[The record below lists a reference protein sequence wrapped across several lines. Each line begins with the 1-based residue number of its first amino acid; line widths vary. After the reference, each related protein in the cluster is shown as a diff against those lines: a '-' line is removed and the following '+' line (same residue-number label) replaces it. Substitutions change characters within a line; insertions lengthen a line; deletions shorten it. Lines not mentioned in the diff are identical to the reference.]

1 MKARIIMLLLV
12 NLSCTLFAQKNDTE
26 LLSINNQLSEMS
38 PTGREIQEQSG
49 LKIVCE
55 RIEEDGFASA
65 YESYSF
71 SIENNTD
78 HSISE
83 PQWTY
88 TLPLKGGGEFIIA
101 TSPNDIFT
109 IPIVES
115 KDLYDID
122 ADHCISGRIVFRGII
137 DGEEAIVSY
146 NIMLDLKPHIISY
159 SEIIKTVNETN
170 TAYSIDFTV
179 RYVGSD
185 FLRVGVR
192 EEYSPSLI
200 MQTIEE
206 PLVAHVHRSSINA
219 FNYAWVWL
227 HVYNEYGEDEITITL
242 KNLIGDS
249 DITGVQTIHSDFVNA
264 SVIKIY
270 TKEGKYMMQIT
281 DWDNLKELNQ
291 EIYILQLCNKEGIP
305 FKTIKYL
312 KGQ

>member
-1 MKARIIMLLLV
+1 MKARIIMLLLIS
-12 NLSCTLFAQKNDTE
+12 LSCTLFAQKNDTE
-26 LLSINNQLSEMS
+26 SLPINSQLSEMS

-49 LKIVCE
+49 LKIVCG

-65 YESYSF
+65 YESYNF
-71 SIENNTD
+71 SIENNTN

-88 TLPLKGGGEFIIA
+88 TLPLKSGGETIIA
-101 TSPNDIFT
+101 TSQNDIFT

-122 ADHCISGRIVFRGII
+122 ADHCISGKIVFSCFI
-137 DGEEAIVSY
+137 DGEESVASY

-185 FLRVGVR
+185 FLEVGVR
-192 EEYSPSLI
+192 EEYSPFLEI
-200 MQTIEE
+200 QTIEE
-206 PLVAHVHRSSINA
+206 PLVAHVCRSGINT
-219 FNYAWVWL
+219 FDCAWVWL
-227 HVYNEYGEDEITITL
+227 HVYNEYGEDEVIITL
-242 KNLIGDS
+242 ES
-249 DITGVQTIHSDFVNA
+249 DITGIQTIHSDFVNA
-264 SVIKIY
+264 SVINIY

-281 DWDNLKELNQ
+281 NWDDLKELNQ

>member
-1 MKARIIMLLLV
+1 MKVRIIMLLLIS
-12 NLSCTLFAQKNDTE
+12 LSCTLFAQKNDTE
-26 LLSINNQLSEMS
+26 SLPINSRFSEIL
-38 PTGREIQEQSG
+38 PTGKEIQEQSG
-49 LKIVCE
+49 LKIVCG

-65 YESYSF
+65 YESYNF
-71 SIENNTD
+71 SIENNTN

-88 TLPLKGGGEFIIA
+88 TLPLKSGGETIIA
-101 TSPNDIFT
+101 TSQNDIFT

-122 ADHCISGRIVFRGII
+122 ADHCISGRIVFSCII
-137 DGEEAIVSY
+137 DGEESVASY
-146 NIMLDLKPHIISY
+146 NIMLDLKPYIISY

-170 TAYSIDFTV
+170 TAYSIDFAV

-185 FLRVGVR
+185 FLEVGVR
-192 EEYSPSLI
+192 EEYSPFLEI
-200 MQTIEE
+200 QTIEE
-206 PLVAHVHRSSINA
+206 PLVAHVRRSGINT
-219 FNYAWVWL
+219 FDCAWVWL
-227 HVYNEYGEDEITITL
+227 HVYNEYGEDEVIITL
-242 KNLIGDS
+242 ES

-281 DWDNLKELNQ
+281 NWDDLKELNQ

>member
-1 MKARIIMLLLV
+1 MKARIIMLLLIS
-12 NLSCTLFAQKNDTE
+12 LSCTLFAQKNDTE

-88 TLPLKGGGEFIIA
+88 TLPLKGGGESIIA

-137 DGEEAIVSY
+137 DGEESIVSY
-146 NIMLDLKPHIISY
+146 NIMLDLKPRIISY

-185 FLRVGVR
+185 FLEVGVR
-192 EEYSPSLI
+192 EEYSPFLEI
-200 MQTIEE
+200 QTIEE
-206 PLVAHVHRSSINA
+206 PLVAHVCRSGINT
-219 FNYAWVWL
+219 FDCAWVWL
-227 HVYNEYGEDEITITL
+227 HVYNEYGEDEVIITL
-242 KNLIGDS
+242 ES

-264 SVIKIY
+264 SVINIY

-281 DWDNLKELNQ
+281 NWDDLKELNQ

>member
-1 MKARIIMLLLV
+1 MKTRIIMLLLIS
-12 NLSCTLFAQKNDTE
+12 LSCTLFAQRNDTE

-38 PTGREIQEQSG
+38 PTGREIHEQSG

-65 YESYSF
+65 YESYNF
-71 SIENNTD
+71 SIENNTV
-78 HSISE
+78 HPISE

-88 TLPLKGGGEFIIA
+88 TLPLKGGGESIIA

-122 ADHCISGRIVFRGII
+122 TDHCISGKILFSCII
-137 DGEEAIVSY
+137 DGEESVASY

-185 FLRVGVR
+185 FLEVGVR
-192 EEYSPSLI
+192 EEYSPFLEI
-200 MQTIEE
+200 QTIEE
-206 PLVAHVHRSSINA
+206 PFVAHVRRSGINT
-219 FNYAWVWL
+219 FDCAWVWL
-227 HVYNEYGEDEITITL
+227 HVYNEYGEDEVVITL
-242 KNLIGDS
+242 ES

-291 EIYILQLCNKEGIP
+291 EIYILQLCNKDGIP